1 MSKSARTD
9 EQLNGVESIE
19 NALTHTEQYL
29 EKNRKGFLFGVV
41 ILVVVVVG
49 YIAYSNLYAKPK
61 EAEAQKQVYFAELQ
75 FGKDSFNVALNGDG
89 NNLGFL
95 QIMEDFSGT
104 KIANLSRFYAGVC
117 YRELGDFDKAIVL
130 LDSYS
135 LEDDMIAPVAL
146 GTLGDCYVEKGDVEK
161 GLSFYSK
168 AISYRSNTLA
178 VPIFLLRRGLLYEAN
193 AKKTEALADYQM
205 IKDLYPKSPQAL
217 EIDKFIERVKIQ

>member
-117 YRELGDFDKAIVL
+117 YRELGDFDKAIAL

-168 AISYRSNTLA
+168 AIAYRSNTLA

>member
-117 YRELGDFDKAIVL
+117 YRELGDFDKAIAL

>member
-117 YRELGDFDKAIVL
+117 YRELGDFDKAIAL

-161 GLSFYSK
+161 GVSFYSK